1 MSRRHAAAVGRT
13 EQVGHGEGDDEG
25 PLGGHD
31 IHLVDAE
38 AQDDMDKHV
47 EGEPGECHPEETAA
61 SRRPDARCK
70 EQGDKSLDA
79 VVAPV
84 IVGDYHRTVVLED
97 ILEEDIAV
105 ELDGLAK
112 EVFDN
117 ARPSVGT
124 AVGPGHK
131 SFLGHGVTNL
141 GIGMVAA
148 VFLLSQTA
156 EYLVDSLLDKSGVV
170 GSGCVGIS
178 PIEAV
183 AERLVLCLESGLGG
197 YL

>member
-1 MSRRHAAAVGRT
+1 
-13 EQVGHGEGDDEG
+13 
-25 PLGGHD
+25 
-31 IHLVDAE
+31 
-38 AQDDMDKHV
+38 MDKHV

-61 SRRPDARCK
+61 ARRPDARCK

-117 ARPSVGT
+117 ARPAVGT

-131 SFLGHGVTNL
+131 SLLGHGVANL

-178 PIEAV
+178 PIETV